1 MNNWCGI
8 GNITKDLILRST
20 TSGKYV
26 CEFSIAINE
35 GYGDNQRTTYVNI
48 VVWGNQAENIV
59 KYCSKG
65 SKVGVSGNLRIDKYQ
80 VNNENKYKTY
90 ILANHVEFLD
100 SKKNSSVQTFEVSDS
115 IPDEEENVMSVSQEE
130 LVFSDDNLPFLVM
143 IWNI

>member
-130 LVFSDDNLPFLVM
+130 LVFSEDNLPF
-143 IWNI
+143 

>member
-26 CEFSIAINE
+26 CEFPIAINE

-59 KYCSKG
+59 KYCFKG

-100 SKKNSSVQTFEVSDS
+100 SKKNSSVQTSEVSDS

-130 LVFSDDNLPFLVM
+130 LVFSEDNLPF
-143 IWNI
+143 